1 MSNSSTP
8 PSSNQADG
16 RGRILDVA
24 ETLFQERGYNAVAM
38 RDIAKAV
45 GMRQASLYY
54 HFQNKEQLFVCVREQ
69 MFERHRVG
77 LENALAQADQ
87 ELRSQ
92 LQAAADWFLSQP
104 PIKFL
109 GMMQSDMPSL
119 SAEAEQRLYQA
130 AYISTFEPICQ
141 LFATAQANGK
151 IRNDVIPNLL
161 TGFFLSVLESIPYF
175 QDESKDR
182 SDEKIVREMILVL
195 LEGLEPR

>member
-1 MSNSSTP
+1 MSGSFRLGEDKP
-8 PSSNQADG
+8 WVPMQA
-16 RGRILDVA
+16 
-24 ETLFQERGYNAVAM
+24 
-38 RDIAKAV
+38 K
-45 GMRQASLYY
+45 
-54 HFQNKEQLFVCVREQ
+54 